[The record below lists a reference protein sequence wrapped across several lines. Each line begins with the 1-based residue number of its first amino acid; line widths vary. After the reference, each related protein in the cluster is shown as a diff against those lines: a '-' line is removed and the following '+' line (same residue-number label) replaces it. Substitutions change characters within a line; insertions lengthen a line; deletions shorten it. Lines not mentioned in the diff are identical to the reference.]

1 MGDRAAAE
9 LRQDVHVI
17 RDGHLVGRARRVL
30 PPGHRDLG
38 HRGHSLR
45 GAEPAHH
52 RLVPDPHVEDIVPAQ
67 RSVVPPVERG
77 VRLHEAA
84 RRGLQLDRQHLTQEA
99 LGEQRLDGGVELQGV
114 GRGHELGD
122 QARGLAGSLEHAP
135 ALGGVHGHARLA
147 EHVLARAERGGR
159 HLAVHVG
166 PGADAHRVDVG
177 RVDDLLPARVH
188 PADAE
193 LARHPLA
200 RFLRPVGDRDQLDP
214 GLGLQLGDVVL
225 ARVGAG
231 ADEADADLGVGHDF
245 SPACWRQV
253 SSSSRAARVNA
264 HMLASRSLRPVSS
277 VRAASTAP
285 ATAKHECPAASP

>member
-1 MGDRAAAE
+1 MSTWSGTLTSWVAPAASFR
-9 LRQDVHVI
+9 LR
-17 RDGHLVGRARRVL
+17 
-30 PPGHRDLG
+30 HRDLG
-38 HRGHSLR
+38 HRGHPLR

-52 RLVPDPHVEDIVPAQ
+52 RLVPDPHVEDVVPAQ
-67 RSVVPPVERG
+67 RDVVPPVQRG

-84 RRGLQLDRQHLTQEA
+84 PRGLQLDRQHLAEET
-99 LGEQRLDGGVELQGV
+99 LREQRLDGGVQLEGV

-122 QARGLAGSLEHAP
+122 QARRLARGLQHAP

-188 PADAE
+188 PADPE
-193 LARHPLA
+193 LLRDPLP
-200 RFLRPVGDRDQLDP
+200 RLLRPVGDRDQLDA
-214 GLGLQLGDVVL
+214 GLGPELGDVML

-231 ADEADADLGVGHDF
+231 ADEADADLRVGHDF

-253 SSSSRAARVNA
+253 SSSSSAARVNT
-264 HMLASRSLRPVSS
+264 HMLASRSLRPVSR

-285 ATAKHECPAASP
+285 ATAKHEWPAASP